1 MPDPTQLGAGGYIRT
16 GQVEDVVF
24 TTSLVAELAAR
35 VAAGELGLA
44 KWLIVCAHNML
55 QGAMVCVLT
64 TADETGALD
73 ANKSEQNMRPW
84 LAPFPE
90 LLERVQ
96 LMENVGYGE
105 RTPLRIDAAQRA
117 KLDRLQRLRNKFQ
130 HFVAQGWS
138 IEVAYLRP
146 TIDTAFALTRTL
158 MDKPHVVVRMDDDLQ
173 TRLKDNLQ
181 RVRQALDGW
190 PA

>member
-1 MPDPTQLGAGGYIRT
+1 MRGPSDEGAIRRLLRLPAY
-16 GQVEDVVF
+16 F

-64 TADETGALD
+64 RSDETGALD
-73 ANKSEQNMRPW
+73 AKSEQNMRAW
-84 LAPFPE
+84 LAPFPD

-96 LMENVGYGE
+96 HVKNVGYGKRE
-105 RTPLRIDAAQRA
+105 TLYIDAAQRA

-130 HFVAQGWS
+130 HFVPREWS

-146 TIDTAFALTRTL
+146 TIDTAFVLTRTL
-158 MDKPHVVVRMDDDLQ
+158 MDEPHVVVRMDDDLQ